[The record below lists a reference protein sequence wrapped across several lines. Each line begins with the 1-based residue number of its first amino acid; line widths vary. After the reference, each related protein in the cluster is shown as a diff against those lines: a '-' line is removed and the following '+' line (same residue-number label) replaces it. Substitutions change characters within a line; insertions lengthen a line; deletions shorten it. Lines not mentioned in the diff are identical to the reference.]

1 MTVYVDNAGPA
12 YAGCPYAS
20 WWSHLWADT
29 VAELDDIATRLGLS
43 PVMRHDPASPGEAL
57 PANDATPDR
66 PHYELTDRERTRA
79 ILFGAC
85 TVPAA
90 PTTPSGRH
98 RRPPMVAGAWTEAA

>member
-1 MTVYVDNAGPA
+1 MTAYVDNAGPA

-20 WWSHLWADT
+20 WWSHLWADST
-29 VAELDDIATRLGLS
+29 AELDDIATRLGLS
-43 PVMRHDPASPGEAL
+43 PVMRHDPDAAVEAL

-66 PHYELTDRERTRA
+66 PHYEVTDRERTRA

-90 PTTPSGRH
+90 PTRPGRH
-98 RRPPMVAGAWTEAA
+98 RRGPAAADAWTEAA